1 MSSIKAGGPPSQA
14 QIAVTTEKTL
24 VFSAPILYIMP
35 VMGKRKKGNRYDRIV
50 IWGIIVAV
58 VAIALLLW
66 GPFQKMRKAP
76 ERKPPVAGKKQE
88 RVITAVIAVVI
99 DDLGQDLKPAQE
111 VLGMPDRITL
121 AVMPRLPHSKKIAEL
136 ARQDSREVLVHIPM
150 EAKVRA
156 EKRDAPGT
164 LRLDMTPMEFI
175 AAVNEDLDSV
185 PGAAGIN
192 NHEGSAL
199 TENKQAMT
207 FLMSE
212 LKARNL
218 FFLDS
223 LTNAK
228 STAFS
233 VAKEFGLKA
242 AKRDVFLDNES
253 DRPAKI
259 RKQFDELTRLAKQ
272 NGRAIGIGHPHPA
285 TIAELRKWLAK
296 IDDEGIEIVPVSA
309 LVK

>member
-1 MSSIKAGGPPSQA
+1 
-14 QIAVTTEKTL
+14 
-24 VFSAPILYIMP
+24 
-35 VMGKRKKGNRYDRIV
+35 MGKKKKGFSYDRIV
-50 IWGIIVAV
+50 FWGIIIAAA
-58 VAIALLLW
+58 AIALLLW

-76 ERKPPVAGKKQE
+76 DHKPPVAGKKQDREGRE

-111 VLGMPDRITL
+111 LLDMPERITL
-121 AVMPRLPHSKKIAEL
+121 AVMPRLPQSKKIAEL
-136 ARQDSREVLVHIPM
+136 ARNSGREVLVHIPM

-175 AAVNEDLDSV
+175 AAVNDDLDSV

-223 LTNAK
+223 MTNAK
-228 STAFS
+228 STAFA
-233 VAKEFGLKA
+233 VAKEFGLRA
-242 AKRDVFLDNES
+242 AKRDVFLDNDSEHPS
-253 DRPAKI
+253 KI
-259 RKQFDELTRLAKQ
+259 RKQFVELTRVAKQ

-285 TIAELRKWLAK
+285 TIAELRKWLAT
-296 IDDEGIEIVPVSA
+296 IDEEGIEIVPVSA
-309 LVK
+309 VVK